1 VEPVSLPDGLPG
13 PDWRVWLG
21 LGITTVWLA
30 LGAWYVTAH
39 LGWSAFL
46 AQPADVLGSFLEG
59 AFAPLA
65 FLWLV
70 IGYFLQQK
78 ELTQN
83 TAALRGQL
91 REVQRTAEQAVIQSQ
106 KIAASEFHARQGTFL
121 QLAERVHAQMGSI
134 AGLLFISSQGAGA
147 GGAVDGDELSRLW
160 SEQKRGDPEVFAR
173 RLLELA
179 IAMEEPDEAH
189 ALFYGTEVRA
199 RHSNHLIHVFERLLA
214 RAGEA
219 DGDDGRQPRSLVEP
233 CLRALVRVACKA
245 RSRRRRKP
253 YVKRSQRGRRA
264 APELPEGAPGA
275 RAGRVARRSCS
286 VSYITLRAPCQRARR
301 ER

>member
-1 VEPVSLPDGLPG
+1 MTVDSLGPSAASTAPPPSVEPVSLPDGLPG

-179 IAMEEPDEAH
+179 IAMDDPDDAH

-219 DGDDGRQPRSLVEP
+219 DGDDGMIAEAMRHGAHGFLYRVL
-233 CLRALVRVACKA
+233 LRER
-245 RSRRRRKP
+245 
-253 YVKRSQRGRRA
+253 
-264 APELPEGAPGA
+264 A
-275 RAGRVARRSCS
+275 RARPEFADGERTGREVR
-286 VSYITLRAPCQRARR
+286 L
-301 ER
+301 